1 MLELESVKEV
11 LSAIALSH
19 PNVTITVRNE
29 STGEKLLQTFATQNF
44 REAFLNIFM
53 DTGFTLRDLF
63 QVSAEIGTWNIEG
76 FIASQGFSNTSMQF
90 VFVNNR

>member
-1 MLELESVKEV
+1 MLKNHLRIFQTWQV
-11 LSAIALSH
+11 LSNSL
-19 PNVTITVRNE
+19 
-29 STGEKLLQTFATQNF
+29 STGEKLLQTFATQNY

-53 DTGFTLRDLF
+53 DTGFTLKDLF
-63 QVSAEIGTWNIEG
+63 QVSAEIGTWSIDG

>member
-1 MLELESVKEV
+1 MPNCAIMLKNHLRIFQTWQV
-11 LSAIALSH
+11 LSNSL
-19 PNVTITVRNE
+19 
-29 STGEKLLQTFATQNF
+29 STGEKLLQTFATQNY

-53 DTGFTLRDLF
+53 DTGFTLKDLF